1 MSTKTT
7 KTDNPAS
14 PPEAAAQPVAEH
26 PTVEQVTA
34 IACALLQSPG
44 FAVKLRDEQHQA
56 YLVRT
61 AVHIARKI
69 NAEVNA

>member
-1 MSTKTT
+1 MAKTT
-7 KTDNPAS
+7 KPDTAEQP
-14 PPEAAAQPVAEH
+14 AAQPVAEH

-34 IACALLQSPG
+34 IACALLQSHG
-44 FAVKLRDEQHQA
+44 FSVKLRDEQHQA

-61 AVHIARKI
+61 AVQIARKI